1 MIDIGRMQLV
11 TVDSDLK
18 VVAGIDGQDGGWTRT
33 SAPAQMGSYSNRVRV
48 VDHVAGFAGQ
58 SSLCGPGEHL
68 AVIVPVGLDRR
79 IEKAMDQAAR
89 REGLSRDLVAACYG
103 RLVIQATGIEFE
115 VDRVER
121 RNTP

>member
-18 VVAGIDGQDGGWTRT
+18 VVAGIDGRDGAWTRT

-48 VDHVAGFAGQ
+48 VDHVAGFAEQ
-58 SSLCGPGEHL
+58 SALCGPGEHL

-89 REGLSRDLVAACYG
+89 REGLSRDQVAACYG
-103 RLVIQATGIEFE
+103 RLVTQATGIEFQ

-121 RNTP
+121 RDIK

>member
-18 VVAGIDGQDGGWTRT
+18 VVAGIDGRDGAWTRT

-79 IEKAMDQAAR
+79 IEKAMDQLFTEYSINYFTDR
-89 REGLSRDLVAACYG
+89 FACFK
-103 RLVIQATGIEFE
+103 LLALTIFLILLMGI
-115 VDRVER
+115 
-121 RNTP
+121 